1 MSGRRGNRICARH
14 GTVFLLAL
22 ASLLN
27 LAGCAGVSVG
37 PKVIYERPAM
47 FGLLMVTDDGNERR
61 SLRFG
66 NSGARQSTIK
76 IGDPD
81 HLEFEYAQLMAASL
95 ALVPAPRRLL
105 VVGLGGGSLPLF
117 LHRRYPQAVV
127 EAVEIDPE
135 VVKVAK
141 AYFGVVED
149 ARLKLHVGDGRA
161 FIEQAPA
168 ATYDAILLDA
178 FGSLEVPGHLTTLE
192 FLEVARRALAPH
204 GVVLSNVWN
213 QRYNRLYDGMQRTHQ
228 EAFAE
233 LHLLVAGREVNRV
246 FVGLAQLR
254 GLTAARLTDAVRREA
269 AVRPYRFDAADIV
282 ARSYLALPAKDAA
295 MPVLR
300 DGVGQSVI
308 APLRIPQRDK
318 P

>member
-1 MSGRRGNRICARH
+1 MIRQRGHGVRARY
-14 GTVFLLAL
+14 GAVLLLAVAGL
-22 ASLLN
+22 ASLS
-27 LAGCAGVSVG
+27 GCASVSVG
-37 PKVIYERPAM
+37 PKVIYEKSAM

-105 VVGLGGGSLPLF
+105 VVGLGGGSLPVY

-127 EAVEIDPE
+127 ESVEIDPE

-141 AYFGVVED
+141 TYFGLVED
-149 ARLKLHVGDGRA
+149 ARMKVHVGDGRA
-161 FIEQAPA
+161 FIEKVPA
-168 ATYDAILLDA
+168 AAYDAILLDA

-192 FLEVARRALAPH
+192 FLEAVKRALAPG

-228 EAFAE
+228 EAFGE

-246 FVGLAQLR
+246 FVGLVQPRGLAPAQL
-254 GLTAARLTDAVRREA
+254 AEAVRRET
-269 AVRPYRFDAADIV
+269 AVRPYRFDAAEAV
-282 ARSYLALPAKDAA
+282 TRSYLALPAKDAA
-295 MPVLR
+295 VVVLR
-300 DGVGQSVI
+300 DVLREPLIV
-308 APLRIPQRDK
+308 PLRTPPRDK

>member
-1 MSGRRGNRICARH
+1 MIWRCGNGVRARY
-14 GTVFLLAL
+14 GAFVLLAL
-22 ASLLN
+22 AGLVSLT
-27 LAGCAGVSVG
+27 GCASVSVG
-37 PKVIYERPAM
+37 PKVIYEKPAM

-66 NSGARQSTIK
+66 NTGARQSTIK

-105 VVGLGGGSLPLF
+105 VVGLGGGSLPVY
-117 LHRRYPQAVV
+117 LHRRYPQALV
-127 EAVEIDPE
+127 ESVEIDPE

-141 AYFGVVED
+141 SFFGLVED
-149 ARLKLHVGDGRA
+149 ARMKVHVGDGRA
-161 FIEQAPA
+161 FIEKAPA
-168 ATYDAILLDA
+168 AAYDAILLDA

-192 FLEVARRALAPH
+192 FLEAVKRAVAPG
-204 GVVLSNVWN
+204 GVVLSNVWD

-246 FVGLAQLR
+246 FVGLVQPRGLEPAQLAE
-254 GLTAARLTDAVRREA
+254 AARREA
-269 AVRPYRFDAADIV
+269 AMRPYRFDAVDTLQ
-282 ARSYLALPAKDAA
+282 RSYLAVPARDAA
-295 MPVLR
+295 VPVLR
-300 DGVGQSVI
+300 DPLSD
-308 APLRIPQRDK
+308 PLRTPPRDK